1 MGLIDNISIRSEK
14 GRPLTVNELDN
25 NFLNIKNY
33 LLAFDA
39 ENSVA
44 DLDLSTDELI
54 RFGDSNQFSLSSDG
68 NSLVVQSYESTAG
81 SPVFVV
87 KDNVGNNLLEVL
99 ENGNIQC
106 SGEFSIDPESISL
119 DLSNLTDLSTD
130 YLTLNNLGSTGALD
144 DEAESGTLGFAAGDL
159 FVKKG

>member
-39 ENSVA
+39 ESNVT

-68 NSLVVQSYESTAG
+68 NSLVVQSSVPTQG

-87 KDNVGNNLLEVL
+87 KDNTGNNLLEVL
-99 ENGNIQC
+99 ENGNIEC
-106 SGEFSIDPESISL
+106 SGEFSINPDQLNL

-130 YLTLNNLGSTGALD
+130 YITLNNQGSTGALD
-144 DEAESGTLGFAAGDL
+144 EGAESGTLGFAAGDL